1 MELYE
6 MMEGLIRPI
15 VLVKGFAGF
24 GKILSNVS
32 DQPNG
37 YDLFVYMYEIGQTL

>member
-1 MELYE
+1 

-24 GKILSNVS
+24 GKILSNGLNPLLGQNFFAFKIKK
-32 DQPNG
+32 DQ
-37 YDLFVYMYEIGQTL
+37 LLTLLI